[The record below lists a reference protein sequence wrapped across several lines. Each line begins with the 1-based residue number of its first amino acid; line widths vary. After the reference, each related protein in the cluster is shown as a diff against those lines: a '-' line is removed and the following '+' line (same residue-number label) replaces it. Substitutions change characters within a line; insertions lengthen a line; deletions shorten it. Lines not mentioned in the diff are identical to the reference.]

1 MRHIEGTRED
11 EERDEKRDVA
21 RKENI
26 AVTVKELEGD
36 YNRCYSLIRK
46 TFGYLEK
53 LGLRDFNGFAKYK
66 WTFDRDSTGLS
77 YVCIRFGSSLRK
89 KSLIKR
95 SGNLSEEELYR
106 WIDNKDLVLEALEEA
121 YRFIDER
128 LDKLKIEMAEMK
140 EKIAGY
146 EDRLEGV
153 GRNFDES
160 DAAKK
165 VIGKRE

>member
-1 MRHIEGTRED
+1 MRYIEGTREF
-11 EERDEKRDVA
+11 EERDEKRDIV

-26 AVTVKELEGD
+26 AVTARELEQD

-106 WIDNKDLVLEALEEA
+106 WIDDKDLVLEALEEA

-128 LDKLKIEMAEMK
+128 LDKLKIEMDEMK
-140 EKIAGY
+140 GKIAGY

-153 GRNFDES
+153 ARDFDEAG
-160 DAAKK
+160 AARK
-165 VIGKRE
+165 VVGDK